1 MPYGDRHSDSSSM
14 IFKTLILENFGPY
27 SGRQTLDLTPTET
40 SPIILIGGMNGG
52 GKTTLMD
59 ALRLVLYGQR
69 AQCSTRGSMA
79 YSDFLKQ
86 SINRASQTEETSAVE
101 LIFRHSITGEPTEY
115 HIRRSW
121 QNVPKPKENLDVFIR
136 NIVDGEPISLPD
148 PALAKLWDER
158 IEELLPLGISNLF
171 LFDGEQIKEL
181 AEQDTPPPEVV
192 NAIQSLL
199 GLELSDRLSLDL
211 KILKD
216 RKAKALANQSEL
228 QDFESLEQQF
238 TEQDDQRRIVV
249 QKLSDLQNKLDR
261 AKNQAEEFLTVFKLR
276 GGEITAE
283 RTKLETQKQQLQQQL
298 EGDRQ
303 QLRNL
308 AAQALP
314 LSLIQPLLNRAQTQ
328 AQTEFA
334 SQQAALTSQ
343 ILDDRNQKLL
353 TFAQDNQ
360 FPIATLKQLED
371 FLNTELT
378 NLQTQAN
385 ADTAK
390 LGIDAESLSHLK
402 LIINQLLPDQ
412 IHRSQQLK
420 KQIQATLLEIDA
432 GDRQLAAAAPPEE
445 FDQLAKQV
453 EEANQKVIKLQT
465 EYHTTEQQIIQLTA
479 IVEATKQQ
487 LNQYGQKIFE
497 RQNDEH
503 MMQAIDRVQATLQ
516 TFRQQLK
523 IRKIDRLE
531 SAVTECFRYLIRKAD
546 FVGRITIDI
555 ETFALNLY
563 DTQGKTLP
571 KNRLSAGEKQLLA
584 TAFLWGLARVSGRNL
599 PVAIDTPLGRL
610 DSSHRK
616 NLLERYF
623 PTASHQVLL
632 LSTDTEIDQK
642 AAKKLGE
649 NGAIATE
656 YLLNYD
662 ITTRQT
668 KIQSGYF
675 W

>member
-1 MPYGDRHSDSSSM
+1 M

-27 SGRQTLDLTPTET
+27 SGRQTLDLSPTET

-59 ALRLVLYGQR
+59 SLRLVLYGQR
-69 AQCSTRGSMA
+69 AQCSSRGSMA
-79 YSDFLKQ
+79 YSDFLEQ
-86 SINRASQTEETSAVE
+86 CINRASAEGETTAVE
-101 LIFRHSITGEPTEY
+101 LIFRHSITGAPTEY

-121 QNVPKPKENLDVFIR
+121 QNVPKPKENLEIFIR
-136 NIVDGEPISLPD
+136 NIVEGEPISLPD
-148 PALAKLWDER
+148 PALAKMWDER

-181 AEQDTPPPEVV
+181 AEQDNPPPEVV

-216 RKAKALANQSEL
+216 RKAKALANKTEL
-228 QDFESLEQQF
+228 QDFETLEKRF
-238 TEQDDQRRIVV
+238 AEQDDQRKIIK
-249 QKLSDLQNKLDR
+249 QKLSDLQNKVDVAKKNASELLDI
-261 AKNQAEEFLTVFKLR
+261 FKMR

-283 RTKLETQKQQLQQQL
+283 RTKLETEKQQLQQKL
-298 EGDRQ
+298 DSDRQ
-303 QLRNL
+303 ALRTL

-328 AQTEFA
+328 AQAELE
-334 SQQAALTSQ
+334 SQQAELTSQ
-343 ILDDRNQKLL
+343 ILGDRNQKLL
-353 TFAQDNQ
+353 DFAKAKK
-360 FPIATLKQLED
+360 FPAAKLKQLEN
-371 FLNTELT
+371 FLQIELE
-378 NLQTQAN
+378 QIQIQA
-385 ADTAK
+385 DVDIPK
-390 LGIDAESLSHLK
+390 LGIDAESLSYLK
-402 LIINQLLPDQ
+402 LIASQLLPDQ
-412 IHRSQQLK
+412 IHRAQQLK
-420 KQIQATLLEIDA
+420 KQIQDTLLNIDA

-445 FDQLAKQV
+445 FDQLAQQV
-453 EEANQKVIKLQT
+453 DEANQKVIKLQT
-465 EYHTTEQQIIQLTA
+465 EYQTTEQELAQLTA
-479 IVEATKQQ
+479 IVEDTKQK
-487 LNQYGQKIFE
+487 LSQYGKKIFE
-497 RQNDEH
+497 RQNNEH
-503 MMQAIDRVQATLQ
+503 TIQAIDRVQTTLK

-523 IRKIDRLE
+523 IRKIDHLE

-555 ETFALNLY
+555 ETFALHLY
-563 DTQGKTLP
+563 DAQGQPLP

-584 TAFLWGLARVSGRNL
+584 TALLWGLARVSGRNL

-632 LSTDTEIDQK
+632 LSTDTEIGQK
-642 AAKKLGE
+642 EAKQLGDS
-649 NGAIATE
+649 GAIASE
-656 YLLNYD
+656 YLLEYD
-662 ITTRQT
+662 ISTCQTTI
-668 KIQSGYF
+668 KSGYF